1 MFAIMGNYDCHEDY
15 LRQTSAFLVASTSW
29 TAMETAKLN
38 WLVPETIRSA
48 FDSET
53 SAISRFS

>member
-1 MFAIMGNYDCHEDY
+1 MGNYDCHEDY